1 MSCHRRFIV
10 CSIVCWCRPTSISVK
25 RLNLSQFLGT
35 NFKSAEV
42 LTELLLYCVY
52 LVYLSVVRCKFLLA
66 CLKKKNK
73 FLAVFVLGDSGI
85 GEESTHFIDEN
96 TDGRFYTEDESIHI
110 LLEFSHKYVL
120 FPLIIG
126 LLLLH
131 LF

>member
-52 LVYLSVVRCKFLLA
+52 LVYLSVVISRALQVLA
-66 CLKKKNK
+66 CLLKKEK
-73 FLAVFVLGDSGI
+73 
-85 GEESTHFIDEN
+85 
-96 TDGRFYTEDESIHI
+96 
-110 LLEFSHKYVL
+110 
-120 FPLIIG
+120 
-126 LLLLH
+126 
-131 LF
+131 